1 MSYIPDCRTDEF
13 YNEDKLNEQN
23 KEEIRGFDW
32 CAEMVVDNFFDN
44 MDVPFSDES
53 YIMHLLSEE
62 VPESMQETYTFEFS
76 HGENEPQ
83 ERTVKTY
90 ADLLRLKLIDWIE
103 GERNELIVS
112 MIDGQASEDELP
124 VTDDISKV

>member
-1 MSYIPDCRTDEF
+1 
-13 YNEDKLNEQN
+13 
-23 KEEIRGFDW
+23 
-32 CAEMVVDNFFDN
+32 
-44 MDVPFSDES
+44 
-53 YIMHLLSEE
+53 
-62 VPESMQETYTFEFS
+62 MQESYTFEFS
-76 HGENEPQ
+76 HGESEPQ

-124 VTDDISKV
+124 VTDDI